1 MINKNGY
8 DFEIKVETAEIDE
21 EKSKERSEELDYNV
35 EVVYFYITVT
45 EVSRDARYN
54 YEIIGNIEYDED
66 GQADIEFD
74 DGSQYRSYV
83 TLVGGDV
90 QDREFNAA
98 VKDFF
103 SEDCDVGSL
112 VYDNLSD
119 EDIAKIQKLEVK

>member
-8 DFEIKVETAEIDE
+8 DFEIKVETAEIDQ
-21 EKSKERSEELDYNV
+21 EKSEERSEELSYNV
-35 EVVYFYITVT
+35 EIVHFYITVT
-45 EVSRDARYN
+45 EVTKDARYN

-66 GQADIEFD
+66 GQDSIEFD

-90 QDREFNAA
+90 QDREFNGA

-119 EDIAKIQKLEVK
+119 EDIAKIEKLQN

>member
-1 MINKNGY
+1 MESKNGY
-8 DFEIKVETAEIDE
+8 EFEIRVETAEIDD
-21 EKSKERSEELDYNV
+21 EKSKERSNYNEYKT
-35 EVVYFYITVT
+35 EVVSFYVTVT
-45 EVSRDARYN
+45 EVTEDARYN
-54 YEIIGNIEYDED
+54 YELVGNIEYDED
-66 GQADIEFD
+66 GQDSIEFD

-90 QDREFNAA
+90 QNREFNGA

-119 EDIAKIQKLEVK
+119 EDIAKIEKLQN

>member
-8 DFEIKVETAEIDE
+8 DFEIKVETAEIDQ
-21 EKSKERSEELDYNV
+21 EKSEERSEELSYNV
-35 EVVYFYITVT
+35 EIVHFYITVT
-45 EVSRDARYN
+45 EVTKDARYN
-54 YEIIGNIEYDED
+54 YEIIGNIEYDEY
-66 GQADIEFD
+66 GQDEIEFD

-119 EDIAKIQKLEVK
+119 EDIAKIEKLQN

>member
-8 DFEIKVETAEIDE
+8 DFEIKVETAEIDQ
-21 EKSKERSEELDYNV
+21 EKSEERSEELSYNV
-35 EVVYFYITVT
+35 EIVHFYITVT
-45 EVSRDARYN
+45 EVTKDARYN
-54 YEIIGNIEYDED
+54 YEIVGNIEYDEY
-66 GQADIEFD
+66 GQDDIEFD

-119 EDIAKIQKLEVK
+119 EDIAKIEKLQN

>member
-1 MINKNGY
+1 MQSKNGHK
-8 DFEIKVETAEIDE
+8 FEIRVETAEIDD
-21 EKSKERSEELDYNV
+21 EKSKERSNYNEYKT
-35 EVVYFYITVT
+35 EVVSFYVTVT
-45 EVSRDARYN
+45 EITKQERYN
-54 YEIIGNIEYDED
+54 YELIGNIEYNEE
-66 GQADIEFD
+66 GQNDIEFD

-112 VYDNLSD
+112 IYDNLSD
-119 EDIAKIQKLEVK
+119 EDIAKIEKLQN